1 MSGSAGGWLEAGLYV
16 LCIGILNIAYAYAN
30 EHGVNT
36 FAFVLE
42 AMLVAAVAL
51 IVLSRRPTR
60 LREIVR
66 LPMTWLFGATTI
78 GMEIFYYLAISY
90 ADPAEASIFV
100 RFSIPLSMAIGW
112 LALGRR
118 PDGLR
123 LLGAGIVLAGIAWL
137 LAIQSGRALGP
148 ILATVGASSLMFAL
162 RSFSAEL
169 HPWNRAALGVREKL
183 SVTGQVVLVAALAG
197 FAVLVAG
204 MVLVRY
210 GLLAPVPG
218 LPVFTDL
225 TRPLTV
231 LLAVLFGGLVLTAMN
246 LLMFSAVLKI
256 STESFVAA
264 SAFVPLMTLI
274 LQEAAHAGSLIAAAP
289 SGRQLLLVMLVVIAG
304 NIIIVAA
311 GMRRHGRP
319 RR

>member
-1 MSGSAGGWLEAGLYV
+1 MPSFETKTRVPYSPRQMYD
-16 LCIGILNIAYAYAN
+16 
-30 EHGVNT
+30 
-36 FAFVLE
+36 
-42 AMLVAAVAL
+42 LVADVE
-51 IVLSRRPTR
+51 RYP
-60 LREIVR
+60 EF
-66 LPMTWLFGATTI
+66 LPLC
-78 GMEIFYYLAISY
+78 
-90 ADPAEASIFV
+90 
-100 RFSIPLSMAIGW
+100 
-112 LALGRR
+112 
-118 PDGLR
+118 
-123 LLGAGIVLAGIAWL
+123 
-137 LAIQSGRALGP
+137 Q
-148 ILATVGASSLMFAL
+148 AL
-162 RSFSAEL
+162 R
-169 HPWNRAALGVREKL
+169 VRSREQNDE
-183 SVTGQVVLVAALAG
+183 GQVVLVAALAG